1 LVNRWFIRFFWSG
14 FLPERATHGAFGIG
28 GCRET
33 LNSGG
38 EIVGFRRATFIGLVK
53 EPDRPAVRLTQAG
66 SIKRGLPVLLAD
78 IRIVA

>member
-1 LVNRWFIRFFWSG
+1 
-14 FLPERATHGAFGIG
+14 
-28 GCRET
+28 

-38 EIVGFRRATFIGLVK
+38 EIVGFRRTTLIGLVK
-53 EPDRPAVRLTQAG
+53 EPDRPAVRLKQAG